1 MLDLLHSG
9 LWVTGRWTLSR
20 RVPDR
25 LYSRVRVCVRVYSP
39 VGASSQAGGYN
50 KGYNVDCIHAS
61 LSLCV
66 WFNDIMNVFFIML
79 GFQVCIVGY
88 YFVLLLL
95 LCSILQ
101 HLIYYWETRKYIYV
115 SYVCAALSLS
125 PSVWACVFTRRLY
138 VVCLCVR
145 VFVFV
150 ILFICQIVCHTQ
162 SLSLSLRLCVYI

>member
-9 LWVTGRWTLSR
+9 LWVTGRWTWTLRR

-101 HLIYYWETRKYIYV
+101 HLIYYWETRTYIYV
-115 SYVCAALSLS
+115 SYVCAALS
-125 PSVWACVFTRRLY
+125 PSMCVCVYAKVICGML
-138 VVCLCVR
+138 VCTCVC
-145 VFVFV
+145 
-150 ILFICQIVCHTQ
+150 ICHTLFICQIVCHTQ
-162 SLSLSLRLCVYI
+162 SLSLSLRVCVYI